1 VIVWA
6 LFEMSPPKVEQ
17 ARNLAHEIDPTD
29 AVLLAF
35 IDDYAAFATAQH
47 QWVKAESAATGE
59 LRGDIRLLAQTVDA
73 HEQFPRV
80 FADDWALVR
89 E

>member
-1 VIVWA
+1 LGAVIVWA

-35 IDDYAAFATAQH
+35 IDDYAAYLQPLNT
-47 QWVKAESAATGE
+47 SG
-59 LRGDIRLLAQTVDA
+59 
-73 HEQFPRV
+73 
-80 FADDWALVR
+80 
-89 E
+89 